1 MHEYFQN
8 FWMTGKYV
16 FRMGIHIQNLCTK
29 TVDISTLSLQHYI
42 SLIFLNYKMTFI
54 SFES

>member
-16 FRMGIHIQNLCTK
+16 FRMGIHIQNLYTK
-29 TVDISTLSLQHYI
+29 TVNISTPSLQHHI
-42 SLIFLNYKMTFI
+42 SLIFLNYKMMFI
-54 SFES
+54 PFES